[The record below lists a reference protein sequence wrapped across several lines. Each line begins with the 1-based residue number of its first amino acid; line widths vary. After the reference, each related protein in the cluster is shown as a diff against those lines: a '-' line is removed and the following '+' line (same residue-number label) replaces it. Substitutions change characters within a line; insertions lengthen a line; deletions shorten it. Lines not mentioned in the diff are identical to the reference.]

1 MSITDHTIDGPDNTA
16 PGASSSAASGL
27 LPATTR
33 RKMGRRPGD
42 SGTREYIAFAARRQF
57 SEGGYHRTTIR
68 SIATE
73 AEVNPSLVIHYFGSK
88 ERLFREVVDLPFD
101 PDMLIASIV
110 EGPIEDRG
118 ARFARF
124 VVDLLKDPQYGTA
137 FTAMIRAASSD
148 PQAASLFSERITRGV
163 FLPLAHKL
171 EMDRPETRAAIA
183 ATQTI
188 GFVLGRHILKL
199 AALTALSDDEIV
211 ALLGPTL
218 QRYLAMPL

>member
-1 MSITDHTIDGPDNTA
+1 MTSRVP
-16 PGASSSAASGL
+16 SSAVSDRAV
-27 LPATTR
+27 ATG
-33 RKMGRRPGD
+33 RKAGRRPGE
-42 SGTREYIAFAARRQF
+42 SGAREHIATSARRQF
-57 SEGGYHRTTIR
+57 GERGYDRTTIR

-73 AEVNPSLVIHYFGSK
+73 ANVDPSLVIHYFGTK

-101 PDMLIASIV
+101 PDLLIASIID
-110 EGPIEDRG
+110 GPIEERG

-124 VVDLLKDPQYGTA
+124 VVNLLKDPHYGTA

-148 PQAASLFSERITRGV
+148 PQAARLLGERITRAV

-171 EMDRPETRAAIA
+171 ELDRAETRAAIA

-188 GFVLGRHILKL
+188 GLVTGRHILKL
-199 AALTALSDDEIV
+199 PALTALSDDEMVTLI
-211 ALLGPTL
+211 GPTL